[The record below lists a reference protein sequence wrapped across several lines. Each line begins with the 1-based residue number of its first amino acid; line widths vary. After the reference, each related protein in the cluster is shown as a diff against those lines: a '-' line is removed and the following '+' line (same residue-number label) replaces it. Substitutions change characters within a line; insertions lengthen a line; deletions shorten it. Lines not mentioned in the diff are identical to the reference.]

1 MRICAIS
8 SFPPTIAGV
17 ADYGAH
23 LVQHL
28 ARDPEVEAVTVLADQ
43 VPGAPHRERIGRVD
57 VHRVWRRDSVG
68 TGLALLREL
77 QSARPDVVWFNLGLT
92 MFGTGPAAAALGL
105 IALLCPSVLGYRL
118 VVTLHELPPLSNF
131 IGLGLRAGPGHFA
144 ASLVPRA
151 VLRADRVVVT
161 LDRYRR
167 FLTERYGA
175 RDVVHI
181 AHGAY
186 SEPECADEPERE
198 TALVFGTFSPHK
210 DPGLVAE
217 AVARLRPRRPAVR
230 LVVAGADHPRFP
242 GFMTDC
248 RARHGLNG
256 SWIGYV
262 PAERLGALFAAAT
275 VVVVAPRAST
285 GSSGVIYRA
294 MSHGRA
300 VLASDLLDYRGLA
313 QDEDLELAW
322 FEPGNPACLASSLEA
337 LLNDPKRRR
346 RIVMHN
352 LDALQ
357 RLGPRQ
363 TADAYLAAF
372 DDGDGRLTA
381 RDSRRSG
388 NVEPALEAGGEA

>member
-8 SFPPTIAGV
+8 SFPPTIAGIT
-17 ADYGAH
+17 DYGAH
-23 LVQHL
+23 LVQQL
-28 ARDPEVEAVTVLADQ
+28 ARDPGVETVTVLADQ
-43 VPGAPHRERIGRVD
+43 VPGAPRRERIGRVD
-57 VHRVWRRDSVG
+57 VRRVWRRDSAG
-68 TGLALLREL
+68 TGLTLLREL

-105 IALLCPSVLGYRL
+105 IALLCPRVLGYRL

-131 IGLGLRAGPGHFA
+131 AGLGLRAGPGHLA
-144 ASLVPRA
+144 ASLAPRA

-167 FLTERYGA
+167 FLAERYGA
-175 RDVVHI
+175 RGVVHI

-186 SEPECADEPERE
+186 SEPKWADEPERE

-242 GFMTDC
+242 GFMT
-248 RARHGLNG
+248 RHGLNG

-275 VVVVAPRAST
+275 VVVVAPLAST

-294 MSHGRA
+294 MSHGRV

-322 FEPGNPACLASSLEA
+322 FEPGNPASLASSLEV
-337 LLNDPKRRR
+337 LLDDPKGRRR
-346 RIVMHN
+346 VAMHN
-352 LDALQ
+352 LDVLQ

-372 DDGDGRLTA
+372 DDGDGRMTA
-381 RDSRRSG
+381 RDRRRGG
-388 NVEPALEAGGEA
+388 NLAPALEAGGEA

>member
-8 SFPPTIAGV
+8 SFPPTIAGI

-23 LVQHL
+23 LVQQL
-28 ARDPEVEAVTVLADQ
+28 ARDPGVETVTVLADQ
-43 VPGAPHRERIGRVD
+43 VPGAPRREGIGRVD
-57 VHRVWRRDSVG
+57 VRRVWRRDSAG
-68 TGLALLREL
+68 TGFALLREL

-131 IGLGLRAGPGHFA
+131 TGLGLRAGPGHVA
-144 ASLVPRA
+144 ASLAPRA

-161 LDRYRR
+161 LERYRR

-186 SEPECADEPERE
+186 SEPKCPDEPERE

-217 AVARLRPRRPAVR
+217 AVARLRRPAVR
-230 LVVAGADHPRFP
+230 LIVAGADHPRFP
-242 GFMTDC
+242 GFMT
-248 RARHGLNG
+248 RHRLNG

-262 PAERLGALFAAAT
+262 PAERLGALFSAAT
-275 VVVVAPRAST
+275 VVVVAPLAST

-294 MSHGRA
+294 MSHGRV

-322 FEPGNPACLASSLEA
+322 FEPGDPADLSSSLEA
-337 LLNDPKRRR
+337 LLSDPKRRR
-346 RIVMHN
+346 RMVMHN
-352 LDALQ
+352 LQALQ

-372 DDGDGRLTA
+372 DDRDARMTA
-381 RDSRRSG
+381 RDSRRRGHLAPS
-388 NVEPALEAGGEA
+388 LEAGGEA